1 MPRTQYTP
9 YSVEYRLSKFSS
21 PVMTLHGY
29 ATEDDAFAAAQR
41 FVQSADRDPSTPPGL
56 TISVLVQLYDAE
68 GVPGDVHVLK
78 QITVTPPAAPELSLT
93 RAVCWALAAAVLL
106 IAFIFATGGAK

>member
-1 MPRTQYTP
+1 
-9 YSVEYRLSKFSS
+9 
-21 PVMTLHGY
+21 MTLHGY
-29 ATEDDAFAAAQR
+29 ATEDAAFAAAQR
-41 FVQSADRDPSTPPGL
+41 FVQSAERDPSTPPGL
-56 TISVLVQLYDAE
+56 IISVLVQLYDAE

-78 QITVTPPAAPELSLT
+78 QITVTPPAASGAVHVFKQYTPAAPAAPELSLT